1 MSTKLSKGRR
11 GLRPHLPPRYGLGNR
26 RVVIILG
33 PPGSGKGTQA
43 ELIAERTDLYHL
55 ESSEVL
61 EESFN
66 QKKGPKFIKIEGKKY
81 YFSEEKNIWQGG
93 ILCSPSFV
101 AHLIKNKVKKLFL
114 MGENLIFSGNPRSL
128 AEAKI
133 FIPLLEKLYGA
144 GNIKIFLLK
153 QKPETS
159 VIRNSRRKIC
169 QLLRHPIL
177 YSKGTI
183 NLKYCPLD
191 GSKLIK
197 RKGLDD
203 PKIIKIRL
211 KEYRERTLP
220 MVDFIKREG
229 LKITEINAENS
240 VAKVFGNIMK
250 AMVK

>member
-1 MSTKLSKGRR
+1 M
-11 GLRPHLPPRYGLGNR
+11 
-26 RVVIILG
+26 G

-43 ELIAERTDLYHL
+43 ELIAEKTDLYHL

-81 YFSEEKNIWQGG
+81 YFSEEKNIWHKG
-93 ILCSPSFV
+93 ILCSAPFV
-101 AHLIKNKVKKLFL
+101 AQLIKDRVEKLFL

-128 AEAKI
+128 AEAKT

-153 QKPETS
+153 QKSETS
-159 VIRNSRRKIC
+159 IIRNSRRKIC

-177 YSKGTI
+177 YSKGTMD
-183 NLKYCPLD
+183 LKYCPLD
-191 GSKLIK
+191 GSRLIR

-203 PKIIKIRL
+203 PEIIKVRL
-211 KEYRERTLP
+211 EEYKERTLP

-250 AMVK
+250 AMTR